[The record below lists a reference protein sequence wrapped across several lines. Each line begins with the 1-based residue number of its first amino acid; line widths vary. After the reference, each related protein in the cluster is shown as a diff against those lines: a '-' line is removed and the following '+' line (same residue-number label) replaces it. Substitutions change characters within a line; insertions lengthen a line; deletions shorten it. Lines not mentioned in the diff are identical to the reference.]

1 MSLKGHHAEDLDV
14 ICHLYHSEF
23 DKEHIRVQL
32 LMLGVDFDVVTADG
46 AMNIFHAKK
55 YFLSLSQS
63 AIANV
68 ASGRTSAVHSQHF
81 CNECYIREIVNSVR
95 YDISLVFLF
104 LWYLKGCKMCVQ
116 TVIG

>member
-1 MSLKGHHAEDLDV
+1 MSLKGHHAEDMDAT
-14 ICHLYHSEF
+14 CHLNHSEF

-46 AMNIFHAKK
+46 AMNILFPVKK

-68 ASGRTSAVHSQHF
+68 ANGRTSPVHSQHS
-81 CNECYIREIVNSVR
+81 CNECYIGEIAQYATTS
-95 YDISLVFLF
+95 

>member
-1 MSLKGHHAEDLDV
+1 MYLKGHHDEDLDV

-32 LMLGVDFDVVTADG
+32 LLLGVDFDVVTADG
-46 AMNIFHAKK
+46 ETNIFHVKK
-55 YFLSLSQS
+55 YFLSLSQGQRLLMS
-63 AIANV
+63 QVV
-68 ASGRTSAVHSQHF
+68 ALFQFILSIPATNATSERSLTQ
-81 CNECYIREIVNSVR
+81 
-95 YDISLVFLF
+95 YDTTS